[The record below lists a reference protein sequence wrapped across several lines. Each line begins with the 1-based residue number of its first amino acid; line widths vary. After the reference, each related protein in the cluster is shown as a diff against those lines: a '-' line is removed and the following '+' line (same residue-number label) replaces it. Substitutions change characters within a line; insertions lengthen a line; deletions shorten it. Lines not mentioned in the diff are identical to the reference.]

1 MSRSPRGWSLV
12 SLLLACA
19 LLGTA
24 CSPFVQVGV
33 AEIDLEP
40 APQFEQSFVYAADGS
55 LIATLRFNNREP
67 VTHDDLPEH
76 LIHAIVAAEDRRFFD
91 HDGVDARAIARAW
104 VANRRAGTIV
114 QGGST
119 ITQQLIKN
127 RYFPEAENTL
137 ERKSTEAHLAMQLER
152 TATKSEILTDY
163 LNTIYLGAGAYG
175 IEAAA
180 QTYFGVTTSDLDVGQ
195 AALIAGLIRSPEAD
209 SPYTNPRGA
218 VEERRRVT
226 AAMTAEGYL
235 SRPDAVAINNA
246 PLGVIPPPEPPATR
260 YPFFVELVKRT
271 LVNDPTFGLDE
282 PTRWQRLFGGGLR
295 IHTTIDPAL
304 QATAEAAATRF
315 WNQPSDPEVA
325 LSVVRPQT
333 GDIVAMV
340 GGRDFE
346 TNQFDL
352 ATQGRRQPGS
362 TFKVFGL
369 VAALNSGWRLDQ
381 TIQSGSGT
389 FDLGSGDPWSVR
401 SGTSGRITLRQAL
414 ASSSNGAFARLAL
427 DMGAGA
433 VERTAVAMGVTSE
446 IGVNPSTVLG
456 GLREGVSP
464 MEMAGAFATLAND
477 GVHAPPRPITEVTD
491 ADGQVVWEP
500 SQLPRVAMD
509 AQTAYLVTS
518 AMVDA
523 VEEGTGGQAQLP
535 DRPVAGKTGTVQNN
549 ADAWFV
555 GFTPELST
563 AVWIGYPESRRP
575 LLNIH
580 GEAVVQ
586 GGNWPARIWRTFM
599 AEALEGEPVREF
611 TPPAELVETVLVD
624 PLTGGIATP
633 YCPTTVEVT
642 GVPGELPTFTCPLH
656 TAPPAVAAPLPVQPP
671 EPAPVPTIAV
681 PVTPVPTLPATPT
694 PAPTPTPTLTPT
706 PTPTPGAS
714 VVPAPEPP
722 PPPPGPTISG
732 G

>member
-1 MSRSPRGWSLV
+1 MDIEL
-12 SLLLACA
+12 
-19 LLGTA
+19 
-24 CSPFVQVGV
+24 
-33 AEIDLEP
+33 DP

-67 VTHDDLPEH
+67 VVFDDLPEH
-76 LIHAIVAAEDRRFFD
+76 LIQAVISAEDRRFYE
-91 HDGVDARAIARAW
+91 HDGVDPRAVARAW
-104 VANRRAGTIV
+104 VANRRAGGIV

-127 RYFPEAENTL
+127 RYFPEAQNTL
-137 ERKSTEAHLAMQLER
+137 ERKSTEAHLAYELEQES
-152 TATKSEILTDY
+152 TKEQILTDY

-180 QTYFGVTTSDLDVGQ
+180 QTYFGVTTAELTVGQ
-195 AALIAGLIRSPEAD
+195 SATIAGLIRSPEAD
-209 SPYTNPRGA
+209 SPFDNPQGA
-218 VEERRRVT
+218 VDERRRVT
-226 AAMTAEGYL
+226 AQMTAEGYL
-235 SRPDAVAINNA
+235 ARPDAVAINNQ
-246 PLGVIPPPEPPATR
+246 PLGVIPPPDPPSTR

-271 LVNDPTFGLDE
+271 LVEDPTFGVDE
-282 PTRWQRLFGGGLR
+282 PSRWQRLFGGGLR
-295 IHTTIDPAL
+295 IQTTIDPEL
-304 QATAEAAATRF
+304 QAEAEAAATAY
-315 WNQPSDPEVA
+315 WDQPEDPEVA
-325 LSVVRPQT
+325 IAVVRPQT
-333 GDIVAMV
+333 GDLVAMV

-401 SGTSGRITLRQAL
+401 SATSGRITLRQAL
-414 ASSSNGAFARLAL
+414 VSSSNGAFARLAL
-427 DMGAGA
+427 DMGPGA

-446 IGVNPSTVLG
+446 VGVNPSTVLG

-464 MEMAGAFATLAND
+464 MEMAGAYATLANN
-477 GVHAPPRPITEVTD
+477 GVHATPRPVVEVTD
-491 ADGQVVWEP
+491 RDGTVVWEP
-500 SQLPRVAMD
+500 SELPRVAMD
-509 AQTAYLVTS
+509 PQTAYLATS

-523 VEEGTGGQAQLP
+523 VAEGTGQQASLGE
-535 DRPVAGKTGTVQNN
+535 RPVAGKTGTVQNN

-563 AVWIGYPESRRP
+563 AVWIGYPESREP
-575 LLNIH
+575 LVNIH
-580 GEAVVQ
+580 GEDVVQ
-586 GGNWPARIWRTFM
+586 GGNWPARIWRNFM
-599 AEALEGEPVREF
+599 GDALRGEPIREF
-611 TPPAELVETVLVD
+611 TPPAALVETVLVD

-633 YCPTTVEVT
+633 YCPTTVELT
-642 GVPGELPTFTCPLH
+642 GVPGELPTYTCPLH
-656 TAPPAVAAPLPVQPP
+656 TAPPVVAAPLPVPTSGP
-671 EPAPVPTIAV
+671 VPVPTA
-681 PVTPVPTLPATPT
+681 TGVPTPLPTTTA
-694 PAPTPTPTLTPT
+694 TPT
-706 PTPTPGAS
+706 PTPTPSPTPTPVPTTGPS

-722 PPPPGPTISG
+722 PAAPAGPGISG